1 MVCFGYILCC
11 AKSFSVYGLRD
22 AAFPPAAQ
30 VRRFGYSDVVGRVS
44 YPEEESE
51 KLSPQTRAT
60 IEAEIRRL
68 IEEAQDRAMALL
80 TSKRAELE
88 RLSAALITYET
99 LDQQEV
105 LKIVAGEK
113 LDRNPI

>member
-1 MVCFGYILCC
+1 
-11 AKSFSVYGLRD
+11 
-22 AAFPPAAQ
+22 
-30 VRRFGYSDVVGRVS
+30 VVGRVS

-68 IEEAQDRAMALL
+68 IEEAQERAMALL
-80 TSKRAELE
+80 KSKRQELE
-88 RLSAALITYET
+88 RLTDALVTYET

-105 LKIVAGEK
+105 MRVVAGEK
-113 LDRNPI
+113 IDRKPI